1 MAQILR
7 RVAVSGL
14 GLTLAAFFAF
24 AGTASAQETA
34 PMADTEPMTVNM
46 HTAEQHAVTVGG
58 TVEVLFGSSDH
69 AKGVDGMDRTIFSR
83 INVNY
88 DKTLDSGLAIA
99 ARISYGLN
107 ARNSATYVDIED
119 DANFTKRG
127 ADGKRKLKLP
137 GTDLGGAPDVLFM
150 TVGGGFGTVS
160 VGAHPGATCSLMPR
174 PVAFTQTLNWIHHLQ
189 FSGIAYENLLLQEPQ
204 YCATPESVSY
214 ASPSMG
220 GLKAMITYAPNAVA
234 NQAVSL
240 KDAVNNSGTES
251 EDLINAAA
259 SWSSSM
265 GGADI
270 SLGAGLN
277 NSSGTNGVE
286 TMTVAGTMGFGGIT
300 VGASYFNHDHT
311 NSTGYTL
318 GAKYSLGPLTPG
330 IVYAVEE
337 YDAADAKFAQESGLV
352 IGASYAVGGGMLGF
366 LEYMKLEKDGRT
378 RASDEDTLL
387 IGGLRLDF

>member
-7 RVAVSGL
+7 RLAVSGL
-14 GLTLAAFFAF
+14 GLALATFFAF
-24 AGTASAQETA
+24 AGTAYAQETA

-46 HTAEQHAVTVGG
+46 HTEEQHAVTVGG

-69 AKGVDGMDRTIFSR
+69 ADGVDGMDRTIFSR

-88 DKTLDSGLAIA
+88 DKSLDNGLAIA

-107 ARNSATYVDIED
+107 ARNSATYVDIND
-119 DANFTKRG
+119 PGNTNNAG
-127 ADGKRKLKLP
+127 KLKLP

-150 TVGGGFGTVS
+150 TVGGGFGTIS

-220 GLKAMITYAPNAVA
+220 GLKAMVTYAPNAVA

-240 KDAVNNSGTES
+240 KDAVNNSDTES

-277 NSSGTNGVE
+277 NSSGADGVE
-286 TMTVAGTMGFGGIT
+286 TMTVAGTMGFGGVT
-300 VGASYFNHDHT
+300 VGASYFNHDHSD
-311 NSTGYTL
+311 STGYTL

-337 YDAADAKFAQESGLV
+337 YDAADAKFTQESGLV
-352 IGASYAVGGGMLGF
+352 IGASYAVGGGLLGF
-366 LEYMKLEKDGRT
+366 LEYMKLEKDGGT
-378 RASDEDTLL
+378 EASDEDTLL